1 VARGHIKT
9 KIALLIAAGIL
20 AGCMQDD
27 GDLATRSP
35 VNFLKPPVGNKAAV
49 DDPVPAETSVIISE
63 LQTRRSVLV
72 PGSSY
77 DTVAKAVLAA
87 NARTAESELR
97 SAKLRAEAA
106 SKNWLPTLGPTI
118 SLNSLGSVIA
128 TMFVEQVLFDNGK
141 KKAERAFAKADVEV
155 AAVNLAKDTNERVLT
170 GLTLYL
176 AAAKARATASV
187 SQNAVAQMADFEYIM
202 GERVRGGVSNRADLQ
217 IIQQKKSEAQAKLD
231 TDLEKAASALSEL
244 EAMSSVPVGSV
255 QAPTATRGT
264 SSSAKAL
271 DVVLSE
277 AEKGRSIAEA
287 TMARAGYLPGA
298 AIAGTVGNG
307 GNNLGVQVKSER
319 GIGFGMGASLKAIE
333 AEKETAGRRVL
344 QAQEDANRAL
354 SAKQRALA
362 SLKRQEGQAK
372 SLLIQAADNLA
383 LFEEQ
388 YRAGQRPVM
397 DVIGVYETKIR
408 AERDYAGI
416 AYDISLAE
424 LEIANHLGLLVNGED
439 I

>member
-1 VARGHIKT
+1 M
-9 KIALLIAAGIL
+9 LITASAL

-27 GDLATRSP
+27 GDLATRGP
-35 VNFLKPPVGNKAAV
+35 VNFLKSPAASLEKS
-49 DDPVPAETSVIISE
+49 DDPVPAETSVVITE
-63 LQTRRSVLV
+63 LQTRQSVLI

-77 DTVAKAVLAA
+77 ETVAKSVLAA

-97 SAKLRAEAA
+97 SAKLRAQAA

-128 TMFVEQVLFDNGK
+128 TMFVEQVLFDNGR

-170 GLTLYL
+170 GLSLYL
-176 AAAKARATASV
+176 TAAKSRATAQV
-187 SQNAVAQMADFEYIM
+187 SQAAVAQMSDFEYIM
-202 GERVRGGVSNRADLQ
+202 GERVSSGVSNRADLQ

-231 TDLEKAASALSEL
+231 TDLEKASAAMAEL
-244 EAMSSVPVGSV
+244 EAMSALPVGGIN
-255 QAPTATRGT
+255 APTALRSLST
-264 SSSAKAL
+264 STKAL

-277 AEKGRSIAEA
+277 AEKERSIAEA
-287 TMARAGYLPGA
+287 TISRAGYLPGA
-298 AIAGTVGNG
+298 ALSGTVGSG
-307 GNNLGVQVKSER
+307 GNNLGVQVKSDK
-319 GIGFGMGASLKAIE
+319 GLGFGMGASLKAIE

-344 QAQEDANRAL
+344 QAQEDANRTL
-354 SAKQRALA
+354 SSKQQRLA
-362 SLKRQEGQAK
+362 SLQRQEGQAK

-388 YRAGQRPVM
+388 YRSGQRPVM

-408 AERDYAGI
+408 AERDYAAI

-424 LEIANHLGLLVNGED
+424 LEIANHLGLLVNGAD